1 MHIRNW
7 TQLSSDCRN
16 LDEPTWP
23 MNQIRPDLWSGSK
36 RVNGPGRTHFW
47 TKRIQNSLVR
57 HELKVGPTEPA
68 WVGQSQSGPANQ
80 VNPTLLFQVSPL
92 PVYGPN
98 SMMTLDGMMTSL
110 LMLFK
115 KKKIT
120 SWRAGKIRHAHGAW
134 EHMKEHLDTSLTLEG
149 VWAGFATRRST
160 CKPSSYPHMQLWRSW
175 VRAVY
180 WEVQKTLIFFLL
192 FSLKLN
198 FGSFGVII
206 FGFTYRN
213 SILIKNC

>member
-36 RVNGPGRTHFW
+36 RVNGPGRTRFW

-115 KKKIT
+115 KKK
-120 SWRAGKIRHAHGAW
+120 SQAGVQEKSGM
-134 EHMKEHLDTSLTLEG
+134 HMVRE
-149 VWAGFATRRST
+149 ST
-160 CKPSSYPHMQLWRSW
+160 WK
-175 VRAVY
+175 
-180 WEVQKTLIFFLL
+180 
-192 FSLKLN
+192 
-198 FGSFGVII
+198 
-206 FGFTYRN
+206 
-213 SILIKNC
+213 SILTRASPLKACELVLRHVGAHVNLHLIPTCSYGARGCVLFIEKSKKL